1 MKKNK
6 SSSTKKISLGKY
18 WKWICLGIISILFL
32 SNYTRIFDRKV
43 DMNGDNI
50 YYYSLG
56 NAINDGKGFTNVIG
70 FDESPHTHFPPG
82 YPYFISLLMKFGA
95 DSINAIKIANGVLL
109 FLSIILLFFVL
120 YELSKN
126 KLITLTAT
134 LFAMSQINILRFSTI
149 MMSEILFVFFT
160 LIVILIILKWDTD
173 KAFSASRKKWKD
185 ILIIVLLTASLSYIY
200 FIRTMGMSLILAVII
215 YYGIKSG
222 KQIIVFLKTKRSE
235 GNVVRKQ
242 RKTAILK
249 YVAIFALTAM
259 SLIVPKHIWDTR
271 SKNLGIV
278 QNNYADTFK
287 QKLNGETMQTFSDWK
302 ERITSNIQTYTIQWL
317 PDAILSR
324 EKSTIDAPT
333 AGKWIK
339 GVFIIFI
346 LLFGIYK
353 LSKGSLLIFLYIGI
367 TMGVLV
373 IYPEQYGAYRYMLAI
388 IPFFIFL
395 LIYGGYALCSLVIS
409 KKIKQEIRQVKYN
422 KILAFVVCLI
432 FTFTAYS
439 SYSAAIKATAKN
451 AKYKDYNYSNT
462 TPALVEYISAM
473 QWAKDNLPDTARIS
487 TRKPEL
493 FYIYSEGR
501 KSIMF
506 PQYATPE
513 EVLEFFTNNKIQYI
527 IIDRWF
533 RHGYVTI
540 IPAVQKYQDK
550 FSIICEIKGLEQGA
564 PYTYVIE
571 FNPQG
576 FPDEEF
582 YDNP

>member
-6 SSSTKKISLGKY
+6 SSDTKKSALGKY

-32 SNYTRIFDRKV
+32 SNYTRIFDRKI

-82 YPYFISLLMKFGA
+82 YPYFIALLMKVGA
-95 DSINAIKIANGVLL
+95 DSINAIKITNGVLL

-126 KLITLTAT
+126 KLITFTAT
-134 LFAMSQINILRFSTI
+134 LFAASQINILRFSTI

-160 LIVILIILKWDTD
+160 LIVVLIILKWDTD
-173 KAFSASRKKWKD
+173 KAFSSARKKWKD
-185 ILIIVLLTASLSYIY
+185 ILIIILLTASLSYIY

-222 KQIIVFLKTKRSE
+222 KQIIVFLKTKRTE
-235 GNVVRKQ
+235 GNAIRKQ
-242 RKTAILK
+242 RRTAILK
-249 YVAIFALTAM
+249 YAAIFALTAM

-271 SKNLGIV
+271 SKNLGVV
-278 QNNYADTFK
+278 QNDYADSFK
-287 QKLNGETMQTFSDWK
+287 KKLNGETMQTFSDWK
-302 ERITSNIQTYTIQWL
+302 ERIASNVQTYTIQWM
-317 PDAILSR
+317 PDAIFSR
-324 EKSTIDAPT
+324 EKSTVDKAT
-333 AGKWIK
+333 AGKWMK
-339 GVFIIFI
+339 GVIILFL
-346 LLFGIYK
+346 LLFGVYK
-353 LSKGSLLIFLYIGI
+353 LKKGGLLIFLYIGI
-367 TMGVLV
+367 TMGVLL
-373 IYPEQYGAYRYMLAI
+373 IYPEQYGGYRYMLAI

-395 LIYGGYALCSLVIS
+395 LIYGGYALCSLIIS
-409 KKIKQEIRQVKYN
+409 KNVKQEIQQVKYN
-422 KILAFVVCLI
+422 KIISILVCLI
-432 FTFTAYS
+432 FTLTAYS
-439 SYSAAIKATAKN
+439 SYASAIKTNAKN
-451 AKYKDYNYSNT
+451 AKSKEYSYSNT

-473 QWAKDNLPDTARIS
+473 QWAKDNLPDTARVS

-493 FYIYSEGR
+493 FYIYSGER

-513 EVLEFFTNNKIQYI
+513 EVMDFFTKNKIQYI
-527 IIDRWF
+527 IVDRWF

-540 IPAVQKYQDK
+540 IPAIQKYNDK
-550 FSIICEIKGLEQGA
+550 FKIIHQIKGLEEGA
-564 PYTYVIE
+564 PNTYIIE
-571 FNPQG
+571 FNPQWDMPETG
-576 FPDEEF
+576 R
-582 YDNP
+582 